1 MPTSTVSPLILVY
14 AAVIALVCLVVA
26 FHFYQ
31 RRRLIDDTP
40 TSKTQGVF
48 IGLSELKGTAES
60 ESTLVSYLA
69 GSCCVLYS
77 YKGEVHWRRG
87 SVDAKGRVTYESGWG
102 TVAHGSEAVPIFLKD
117 ETGVVRILPDGA
129 EIHAQEVFKQEV
141 KQDDPLY
148 YGKGPEWALW
158 GSTHRRR
165 FTEQAI
171 PLHASLYVIGQAR
184 VRSDV
189 VAAEIAASKGSM
201 FIVSMHTEKQT
212 SDTFRLWYWL
222 WLSIGVVAAVGG
234 VGVYFGRAFPGDP
247 IAPPMLVMAGIYLVA
262 TFVGWVWT
270 AYNSLVNL
278 RARVYQGS
286 SQIDVELKRR
296 SDLIPN
302 LVAAVE
308 GYRLHESS
316 LQQLVAQLRSQQ
328 ADGLD
333 TQSAGVKGLTAN
345 LSAVA
350 ENYPELKASEPF
362 LALQKALSETEQRL
376 ALARDY
382 YNSIATF
389 YRTRLE
395 LFPDGMLGRLLGF
408 RPMSLLEAVSLERAP
423 IEVRLAS

>member
-1 MPTSTVSPLILVY
+1 MPTSPASPWILAYAIVLALI
-14 AAVIALVCLVVA
+14 CLVVA

-60 ESTLVSYLA
+60 ESPLESYLA
-69 GSCCVLYS
+69 GSRCVWYS
-77 YKGEVHWRRG
+77 YKVEEHWQRM
-87 SVDAKGRVTYESGWG
+87 SVDAKGQPTSQSGWS
-102 TVAHGSEAVPIFLKD
+102 TVAHGAEAVPIFLQD
-117 ETGVVRILPDGA
+117 DTGVVRILPDGA
-129 EIHAQEVFKQEV
+129 AIHAQEVFKLEV
-141 KQDDPLY
+141 KREDPLY
-148 YGKGPEWALW
+148 YGKGPENAVS

-184 VRSDV
+184 VRNDV

-201 FIVSMHTEKQT
+201 FIVSMHSEKQT
-212 SDTFRLWYWL
+212 SDAFRLWYWL
-222 WLSIGVVAAVGG
+222 WLGIGAVVAVAGA
-234 VGVYFGRAFPGDP
+234 GVYYSQASPAAS
-247 IAPPMLVMAGIYLVA
+247 IAAPMLGAAGIYLAA
-262 TFVGWVWT
+262 TFVGWVWA

-278 RARVYQGS
+278 RARVCQGS
-286 SQIDVELKRR
+286 SQIDIELKRR

-308 GYRLHESS
+308 GYSLHESS
-316 LQQLVAQLRSQQ
+316 LQQLVAELRSQQ
-328 ADGLD
+328 AAAFD
-333 TQSAGVKGLTAN
+333 TQTSDLKGLATDLAI
-345 LSAVA
+345 VA
-350 ENYPELKASEPF
+350 ENYPDLKASESF
-362 LALQKALSETEQRL
+362 LALQEALSDTEQRL

-395 LFPDGMLGRLLGF
+395 TFPDGALGKLLGF
-408 RPMSLLEAVSLERAP
+408 KPMALLETAGLERAP
-423 IEVRLAS
+423 VVVKLAS